1 MIEDALPFDTIVFV
15 CAHQRGPGER
25 VACANAGR
33 DGQALLDT
41 LKAAVKAR
49 GWETRVRISKS
60 GCVDR
65 CEEGPNVVVVHR
77 AQKAVWFHGVSL
89 DDAPQILARAVPAE
103 LLNS

>member
-1 MIEDALPFDTIVFV
+1 MIEDTLPFDSVVFV
-15 CAHQRGPGER
+15 CAHQRAPGER

-33 DGQALLDT
+33 GGMALLEG

-49 GWETRVRISKS
+49 GWETRVRVSKS

-65 CEEGPNVVVVHR
+65 CEEGPNVVVVPR
-77 AQKAVWFHGVSL
+77 GQKPVWFHGVSL
-89 DDAPQILARAVPAE
+89 DDAPQILARAVPPE